1 MIVHGEFNDPN
12 FGFAESCTK
21 KNALNKLAKMS
32 KVRHNAKSIE
42 HRYNWFKIFTKLFDT
57 KVIKTRIKHIAFFV
71 SAKQYICYRK
81 RTVPYRVL
89 AHSHSPT
96 SLYNFNYVSQSTISL
111 HELFTS
117 CPHLTCERASFGL
130 V

>member
-1 MIVHGEFNDPN
+1 M
-12 FGFAESCTK
+12 ESDLVQNSIIKILPVST
-21 KNALNKLAKMS
+21 NADQHQPL
-32 KVRHNAKSIE
+32 
-42 HRYNWFKIFTKLFDT
+42 
-57 KVIKTRIKHIAFFV
+57 FV
-71 SAKQYICYRK
+71 SAKQIYMLSRTY

-96 SLYNFNYVSQSTISL
+96 SLYNFNYISQSAISL
-111 HELFTS
+111 HQLFTS